1 MVVVANKA
9 DLEHERQVGTHE
21 GQALAKHFGCRFIET
36 SAKQRMNV
44 DEAFHDL
51 VREIRRYNKVCRV
64 CLLPLFLSKL
74 GHTDPVICFGAHR
87 SKLRFDLE
95 LPPRASRPSS
105 KKSRPSLQD
114 AAPAVSSSKSP
125 VLLFPSSRPDAR
137 PITIFP
143 FFFRLSFPIRGFLP
157 LLYARAGP
165 RFLYP
170 YARLKHSY
178 PTQSV

>member
-51 VREIRRYNKVCRV
+51 VREIRRYNKVYCSPLSPGPEGLTATDSCVFFALAPDRSR
-64 CLLPLFLSKL
+64 LL
-74 GHTDPVICFGAHR
+74 V
-87 SKLRFDLE
+87 DLE
-95 LPPRASRPSS
+95 LPPRPSRPSS

-114 AAPAVSSSKSP
+114 AAPVVSSFKSP
-125 VLLFPSSRPDAR
+125 VLLSSLLLSRLDAR
-137 PITIFP
+137 PITIFSCFP
-143 FFFRLSFPIRGFLP
+143 SFPHPRTPPPIYTRGPASFTHMH
-157 LLYARAGP
+157 A
-165 RFLYP
+165 
-170 YARLKHSY
+170 
-178 PTQSV
+178 